1 VTGKPATGYEVIRQQ
16 LLPLPGLQAA
26 VNVALLDILGRKAKA
41 PICQVL
47 GGPTRFKVRASAVL
61 EGETDEAL
69 VTSLKRAHSSG
80 FRAFLVPVPR
90 VQARNQGQA
99 FVQTTRK
106 RLDSLRSAG
115 GDEVD
120 FILDGAGGLSPGDAS
135 SLAHELERFHL
146 LWFDEPCRL
155 SNLSA
160 ARKIASET
168 VTALGFGR
176 HLHDAGAFQDLL
188 REELIDVLRPSVA
201 LNGISQIR
209 RMATLAEAYYVA
221 MAPHHNGGPI
231 ATAAALHL
239 AASLPNF
246 FIQQIPLPVADEDR
260 RMRAELT
267 GASIERVTDGFCC
280 VAHWRGLGHHY
291 QRGCFGEIQGAASMR
306 RRQFLT
312 GLGGCRLGWHGGPWA
327 CECIE
332 FLRLRHASPC
342 RMLWALM
349 PFVASASKIKI
360 TNMKAFGSISNARFR
375 PPLRLCETGDRRWRG
390 GLG

>member
-1 VTGKPATGYEVIRQQ
+1 MNVSGMRVYPLREPRSGRRYSVLKVLTESGLVGFGECEAVSSSDLARATQIVTGKPATGYEVIRQQ

-41 PICQVL
+41 PIYQVL
-47 GGPTRFKVRASAVL
+47 GGPTRFKARASAVL

-120 FILDGAGGLSPGDAS
+120 FILDGAGGLSPVDAS

-188 REELIDVLRPSVA
+188 REELIDVLRPSLA

-209 RMATLAEAYYVA
+209 RMAALAEAYYVA
-221 MAPHHNGGPI
+221 VAPHHNGGPI

-267 GASIERVTDGFCC
+267 GASIEKVTDGFAALPTG
-280 VAHWRGLGHHY
+280 VGLGITVN
-291 QRGCFGEIQGAASMR
+291 ED
-306 RRQFLT
+306 
-312 GLGGCRLGWHGGPWA
+312 
-327 CECIE
+327 
-332 FLRLRHASPC
+332 
-342 RMLWALM
+342 ALE
-349 PFVASASKIKI
+349 KYKE
-360 TNMKAFGSISNARFR
+360 R
-375 PPLRLCETGDRRWRG
+375 PA
-390 GLG
+390 